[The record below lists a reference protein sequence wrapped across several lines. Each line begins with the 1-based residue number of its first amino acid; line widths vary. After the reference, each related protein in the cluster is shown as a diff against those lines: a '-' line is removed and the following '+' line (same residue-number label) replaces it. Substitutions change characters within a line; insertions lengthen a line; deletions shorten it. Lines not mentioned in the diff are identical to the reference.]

1 MKMITFYH
9 PYCEKNE
16 KSSKRFLKKLHEVT
30 DDLYKIKIKWIIKN
44 LFRLNSKNLHPAG
57 VIYEGICTCKENYT
71 GETKRNVEIRWEK
84 HSDINKIYEP
94 PSQLKSN
101 ATHSS
106 TCNVLMVASINDCV
120 RKNLIYSS
128 QNTIIE

>member
-1 MKMITFYH
+1 MKGYVHVKRITLV
-9 PYCEKNE
+9 KQNE
-16 KSSKRFLKKLHEVT
+16 MVKFDGK
-30 DDLYKIKIKWIIKN
+30 
-44 LFRLNSKNLHPAG
+44 
-57 VIYEGICTCKENYT
+57 
-71 GETKRNVEIRWEK
+71 K

-94 PSQLKSN
+94 PSQSKSN